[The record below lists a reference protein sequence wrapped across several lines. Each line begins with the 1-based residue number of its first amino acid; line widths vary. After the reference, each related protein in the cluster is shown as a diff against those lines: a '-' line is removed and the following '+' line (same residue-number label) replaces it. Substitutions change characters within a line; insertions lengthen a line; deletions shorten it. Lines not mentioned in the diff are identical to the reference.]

1 MINLWVYL
9 VRVFVFIQPVFWWYV
24 WDQEMIIPTKYS
36 ETVILIGG
44 ISSMI
49 VSTFKL
55 SFEYYSTSLLV
66 QYILLVVIAYI
77 IFLTK
82 YTIVD
87 SLCIAFMLV
96 YLNSF
101 YWEIVLHFAEYTQ
114 NLMNLSLFINV
125 RELWRLTP
133 VFFFVWNWK
142 YNKSYSL
149 KLLRVGLIPSFIIA
163 HLNLHVLTTSLGLK
177 YPIIAPYIGGLRQ
190 FLFFLNRLIGLIIL
204 MKIVYAAKLDRS
216 VKLYKRGIGFESDN

>member
-1 MINLWVYL
+1 
-9 VRVFVFIQPVFWWYV
+9 
-24 WDQEMIIPTKYS
+24 
-36 ETVILIGG
+36 
-44 ISSMI
+44 
-49 VSTFKL
+49 
-55 SFEYYSTSLLV
+55 
-66 QYILLVVIAYI
+66 
-77 IFLTK
+77 
-82 YTIVD
+82 
-87 SLCIAFMLV
+87 
-96 YLNSF
+96 
-101 YWEIVLHFAEYTQ
+101 
-114 NLMNLSLFINV
+114 MNLSLLINV